1 MCEETMATL
10 NDDWNDVTLFLSDDE
25 YQITSWSSSRVT
37 AERQAPCFTQSMT
50 LDIKAQEVSTVT
62 LPPADPSGCTAPN
75 PPITWKFH
83 PMNWKLVDGHEVVEK
98 IRLEKMNKARKLVYP
113 AARALLPVQN

>member
-1 MCEETMATL
+1 MATL

-37 AERQAPCFTQSMT
+37 AERQAPCGTGSMT
-50 LDIKAQEVSTVT
+50 LDIKAQQVTIVTV
-62 LPPADPSGCTAPN
+62 PPPDASICTPDPTC
-75 PPITWKFH
+75 KFQ
-83 PMNWKLVDGHEVVEK
+83 PMTWKLVDGGEVAEK
-98 IRLEKMNKARKLVYP
+98 IRREKMNKARKLVYP